1 MRRTDGSH
9 DHSSYVKVSNTA
21 GEDNLALAPHSIRSF
36 PVPLM
41 ERRALLTVTD
51 EGHESVGSVGGIR
64 KQRKRRQRHLR
75 SGDVN
80 SDGHSSYVEVSNT
93 AGEENLAL
101 APHSIRSLTVPLME
115 RRALL
120 TVTDDGHESVGSVGG
135 IRKQRKRPQRHLR
148 SDDVI
153 SDISGARVSKK
164 TLSASS
170 VRHHHPP
177 CDEIEVG
184 RCGVGRFLFGFY

>member
-21 GEDNLALAPHSIRSF
+21 GEDNLALDPHSIRSLPVPLMERRALLTVTDEGHESVGRIRKQRKRRQRQLRSGDVNSDGHSSYDEVHTAGEDNLALAPHSIPSL

-64 KQRKRRQRHLR
+64 KQ
-75 SGDVN
+75 
-80 SDGHSSYVEVSNT
+80 
-93 AGEENLAL
+93 
-101 APHSIRSLTVPLME
+101 P
-115 RRALL
+115 
-120 TVTDDGHESVGSVGG
+120 
-135 IRKQRKRPQRHLR
+135 KRPQRHLR

-153 SDISGARVSKK
+153 SDASGVRGSKEPFS
-164 TLSASS
+164 TSS

-177 CDEIEVG
+177 CDEIEVE
-184 RCGVGRFLFGFY
+184 RFLFGFY